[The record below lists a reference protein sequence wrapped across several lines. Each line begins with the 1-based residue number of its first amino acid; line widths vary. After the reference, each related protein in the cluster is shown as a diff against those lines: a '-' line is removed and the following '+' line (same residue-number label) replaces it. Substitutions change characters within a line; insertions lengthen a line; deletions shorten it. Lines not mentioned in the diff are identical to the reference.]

1 MQTTHSMALSGAD
14 ATPITVHAMID
25 TTPTPQPAVTG
36 TVSRE
41 CVDRVRAAIRNSGFA
56 WPGGNIDIAT
66 AGCTSAEDL
75 AIAAAVLAAASTV
88 SPARLGST
96 VLLAE
101 LGLDGTLRA
110 VHGILARVL
119 AARDAGYTHVV
130 LAPAGYAEASL
141 VDGITVHAMA
151 TVADVVT
158 WLNQD
163 ATATSDA
170 RPPAVVDPVPTS
182 DASPHSD
189 GTGAVAAMLR
199 DTEIRD
205 ALVVAA
211 AGGHPI
217 LITTR
222 SRSS

>member
-1 MQTTHSMALSGAD
+1 MALSGAD

-56 WPGGNIDIAT
+56 WPGG
-66 AGCTSAEDL
+66 
-75 AIAAAVLAAASTV
+75 
-88 SPARLGST
+88 
-96 VLLAE
+96 
-101 LGLDGTLRA
+101 
-110 VHGILARVL
+110 
-119 AARDAGYTHVV
+119 
-130 LAPAGYAEASL
+130 
-141 VDGITVHAMA
+141 ITVHASA
-151 TVADVVT
+151 TLADVDT
-158 WLNQD
+158 WLDQD

-170 RPPAVVDPVPTS
+170 RPPAVVEPMPTS